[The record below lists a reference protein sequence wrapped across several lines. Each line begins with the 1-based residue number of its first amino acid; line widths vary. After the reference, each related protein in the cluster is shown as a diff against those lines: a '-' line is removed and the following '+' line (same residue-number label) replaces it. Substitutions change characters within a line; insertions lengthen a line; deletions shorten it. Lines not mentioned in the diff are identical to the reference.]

1 MDIRPY
7 NGFAANDDS
16 DTLSGIGRSG
26 STLSSSPR
34 DLRDDQMDQIR
45 DLLFGEYK
53 RQMDSRFSA
62 IEQRLSTLE
71 ARVQALASETVAA
84 RRDTLSDLSRGID
97 DLGAYI
103 RGLGRPGPV

>member
-34 DLRDDQMDQIR
+34 DLRDDQMDQIAMSYAVR
-45 DLLFGEYK
+45 GRELG
-53 RQMDSRFSA
+53 
-62 IEQRLSTLE
+62 IEVVTSHEGMSLP
-71 ARVQALASETVAA
+71 
-84 RRDTLSDLSRGID
+84 I
-97 DLGAYI
+97 GA
-103 RGLGRPGPV
+103 GS